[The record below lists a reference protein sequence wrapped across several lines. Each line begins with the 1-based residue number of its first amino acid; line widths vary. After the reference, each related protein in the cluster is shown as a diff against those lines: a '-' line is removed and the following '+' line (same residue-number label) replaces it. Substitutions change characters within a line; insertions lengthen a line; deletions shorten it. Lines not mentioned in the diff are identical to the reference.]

1 MDYLTRVNQ
10 FVRKQHRSNET
21 TSFEKKKESIAKLYK

>member
-1 MDYLTRVNQ
+1 MDYLTRVNK

-21 TSFEKKKESIAKLYK
+21 TSFGKEESIAKLYK